1 MQMQK
6 HFTIVPWL
14 KNYKKSYLSGDLFA
28 GLTVGIMLIPQGMAY
43 ASLAGMPAV
52 YGLYAAMVPQFIY
65 ALLGTSRHV
74 SVGPVAIDSML
85 IAATVSSIAS
95 VSSDNYIEAVLLLT
109 LMIGLF
115 QVFFGLIRLGF
126 LVNFMSKPV
135 ISGFTS
141 AAAFIIGIDQ
151 LKNLFGVE
159 LTARGTAL
167 EVLWATVQQFDAF
180 NVQSILIGISGLFII
195 HFTKKWLKK
204 VPGSL
209 VVVLFGL
216 GIMYFFHLEVK
227 VLGSIPSGLPVL
239 KIPYFKL
246 DLILQLLPASAIIG
260 LIAYMESISVSKA
273 LQLKHKNEYKI
284 KNNREFIALGLSD
297 IIGSF
302 LGAFHTTGGFSRSAV
317 NEQSGAITNLAN
329 IISGVILLF
338 TLLFLTPYF
347 EELPL
352 AIIGAIILVAVYGLI
367 DIEYPRLLWKTKR
380 EDFYMLAITFL
391 VTLFFGIQIG
401 ILSGMILSLLLLVRR
416 TAMPHIAVLGK
427 LKGCNEYR
435 NTNRFSDV
443 EVRDD
448 VLIIR
453 QDAQMY
459 YANCNHFYEFV
470 LQEVEKK
477 KDTLEVVV
485 LHFGSVSN
493 IDSTAL
499 SVLEDL
505 ILELQQM
512 QIKTYFSDMI
522 GPVRDFLNRV
532 GFIKNLGKNH
542 FFLDVQNAI
551 DFFDQKGNQQE
562 ITLNFERAIQ
572 TNEFEE
578 RKI

>member
-1 MQMQK
+1 MQRNN
-6 HFTIVPWL
+6 IIAPWL
-14 KNYKKSYLSGDLFA
+14 RHYKKSYLSGDLSA

-52 YGLYAAMVPQFIY
+52 YGLYAAMIPQFIY

-85 IAATVSSIAS
+85 IAATVSAISA
-95 VSSDNYIEAVLLLT
+95 VSSDQYINAVLLLT
-109 LMIGLF
+109 LMIGIF
-115 QVFFGLIRLGF
+115 QVFFGMIRLGF

-151 LKNLFGVE
+151 LKNLLGVE
-159 LTARGTAL
+159 LINRGTAF
-167 EVLWATVQQFDAF
+167 EVLWATVQQFESI
-180 NVQSILIGISGLFII
+180 NLQSVLIGVIGLSII
-195 HFTKKWLKK
+195 HLTKKWLKK

-216 GIMYFFHLEVK
+216 GVMYFLNLNVK
-227 VLGSIPSGLPVL
+227 ILGSIPSGLPTL
-239 KIPYFKL
+239 HLPHFEIEL
-246 DLILQLLPASAIIG
+246 MLQLLPSAAVIA

-273 LQLKHKNEYKI
+273 LQLKHKGEYKI

-297 IIGSF
+297 ILGSF
-302 LGAFHTTGGFSRSAV
+302 FGAFHTTGGFSRSAV
-317 NEQSGAITNLAN
+317 NEQSGAVTNLAN
-329 IISGVILLF
+329 IISGLVLLF

-347 EELPL
+347 EQLPL
-352 AIIGAIILVAVYGLI
+352 AIIGSIILVAVYGLI
-367 DIEYPRLLWKTKR
+367 DTDYPKLLWKTKR
-380 EDFYMLAITFL
+380 EDFYMLSITFV
-391 VTLFFGIQIG
+391 VTLLLGIQIG
-401 ILSGMILSLLLLVRR
+401 ILSGMVLSLLLLVKR

-435 NTNRFSDV
+435 NTNRFNDV

-470 LQEVEKK
+470 LQEVAKK
-477 KDTLEVVV
+477 KNNLQVVV

-512 QIKTYFSDMI
+512 NIKTYFSDVI

-551 DFFDQKGNQQE
+551 DYFDQKGNQQE
-562 ITLNFERAIQ
+562 IKLNFERAIQ
-572 TNEFEE
+572 SNEFEE

>member
-1 MQMQK
+1 MQK
-6 HFTIVPWL
+6 HFTIAPWL
-14 KNYKKSYLSGDLFA
+14 KHYKKSYLSGDLFA

-85 IAATVSSIAS
+85 IAATVFSIAS

-239 KIPYFKL
+239 KIPNFKL

-367 DIEYPRLLWKTKR
+367 DTEYPRLLWKTKR
-380 EDFYMLAITFL
+380 EDFYMLTITFL

-512 QIKTYFSDMI
+512 KIKTYFSDMI

-572 TNEFEE
+572 SNEFEE

>member
-1 MQMQK
+1 MQRNN
-6 HFTIVPWL
+6 IIAPWL
-14 KNYKKSYLSGDLFA
+14 RHYKKSYLSGDLSA

-52 YGLYAAMVPQFIY
+52 YGLYAAMIPQFIY
-65 ALLGTSRHV
+65 ALFGTSRHV

-85 IAATVSSIAS
+85 IAATVSAIAS
-95 VSSDNYIEAVLLLT
+95 VSSDQYINAVLLLT

-115 QVFFGLIRLGF
+115 QVFFGMIRLGF

-151 LKNLFGVE
+151 LKNLLGIDMNE
-159 LTARGTAL
+159 RGTAL
-167 EVLWATVQQFDAF
+167 EILWLTMKQAEFI
-180 NVQSILIGISGLFII
+180 NVQSVIIGVMGVFMI

-216 GIMYFFHLEVK
+216 GVMYFFQLEVK
-227 VLGSIPSGLPVL
+227 VLGSIPSGLPVIS
-239 KIPYFKL
+239 IPDFEFG
-246 DLILQLLPASAIIG
+246 LILQLLPSAAIIA

-302 LGAFHTTGGFSRSAV
+302 FGAFHSTGGFSRSAV
-317 NEQSGAITNLAN
+317 NEQSGAVTNLAN
-329 IISGVILLF
+329 IISGLILLF

-347 EELPL
+347 EQLPL

-367 DIEYPRLLWKTKR
+367 DTDYPRLLWKTKR
-380 EDFYMLAITFL
+380 EDFYMLAITFV
-391 VTLFFGIQIG
+391 VTLLLGIQIG
-401 ILSGMILSLLLLVRR
+401 ILSGMVLSLLLLVKR

-435 NTNRFSDV
+435 NTSRFTDV

-470 LQEVEKK
+470 LQEVAKK
-477 KDTLEVVV
+477 KGSLQVVV

-512 QIKTYFSDMI
+512 NIKTYFSDVI

-562 ITLNFERAIQ
+562 IKLNFERAIQ
-572 TNEFEE
+572 SNEFEE

>member
-1 MQMQK
+1 MQK